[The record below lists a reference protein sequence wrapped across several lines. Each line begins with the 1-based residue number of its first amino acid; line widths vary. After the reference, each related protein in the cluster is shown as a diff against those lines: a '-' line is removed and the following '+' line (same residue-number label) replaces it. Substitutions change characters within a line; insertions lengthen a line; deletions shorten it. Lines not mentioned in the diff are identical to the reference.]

1 MEIYLR
7 ERYSKVIE
15 SIALHKEYTYF
26 YSPFFSGQFF
36 VLWCIRSALIG
47 FVSFSLIASAVYII
61 NDVKDLEKDRIHP
74 QKKNRPIASGRVS
87 VPFSILICM
96 VLIIIAVILS
106 SLFLKRMSTVFLF
119 IYLIL
124 NIMYSCGLKNIPI
137 IDIVILA
144 SGFVIRVL
152 YGGYITDI
160 EISEWLYLV
169 IMCASLFMGLGKRRN
184 ELRQSKG
191 TRAVLKYY
199 TESFLDKNMYVWRW

>member
-1 MEIYLR
+1 MR

-15 SIALHKEYTYF
+15 STALHKEYTYF

-36 VLWCIRSALIG
+36 VLWRIRSALIG

-74 QKKNRPIASGRVS
+74 QKKNRPIASGRES